1 MALRKKIS
9 DQFEIAGIS
18 LISIWS
24 VSAVDVDI
32 DGAGSD
38 PTIVVG
44 T

>member
-24 VSAVDVDI
+24 VSAVDI